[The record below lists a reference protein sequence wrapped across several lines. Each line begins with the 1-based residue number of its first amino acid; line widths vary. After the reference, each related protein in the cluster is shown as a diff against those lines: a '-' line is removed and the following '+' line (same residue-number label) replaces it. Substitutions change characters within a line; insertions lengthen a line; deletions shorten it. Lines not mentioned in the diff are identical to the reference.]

1 MRLSVSAVLSAT
13 LLLVAGCAAAP
24 AATVSVTGA
33 WVRATASADEPS
45 AGYLTIVNNTGQ
57 PQKLTGVTSSAADT
71 IDIHRSVLDQNTGM
85 TEMLPVPEINVP
97 NGGTVTLEPGGFHIM
112 LIGLHQRL
120 AAGGPTIPLTLTFAP
135 AGPIT
140 VQADVRAIAP

>member
-33 WVRATASADEPS
+33 WVRATASADKPS

-57 PQKLTGVTSSAADT
+57 PQKLTGVASLSAADA

-97 NGGTVTLEPGGFHIM
+97 NGGTVTLGPGGFHIM

-120 AAGGPTIPLTLTFAP
+120 AAGGP
-135 AGPIT
+135 
-140 VQADVRAIAP
+140 RSRSH